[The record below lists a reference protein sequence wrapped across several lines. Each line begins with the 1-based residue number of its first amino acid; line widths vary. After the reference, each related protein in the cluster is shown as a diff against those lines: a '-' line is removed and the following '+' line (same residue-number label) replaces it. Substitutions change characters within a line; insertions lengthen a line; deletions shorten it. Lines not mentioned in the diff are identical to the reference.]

1 MLTVPAMI
9 CGQIANVPFHAVKK
23 STNTYDEITIPP
35 SSSSNAAEVVDK
47 IQVSSMD
54 KIGRLVFRDIESF
67 NHIQSEVYPIAYHTN
82 ENMLICAPTGGGK
95 TNIALL
101 TIVQQIKNFLENDV
115 VKLDRFKVCL
125 IV

>member
-1 MLTVPAMI
+1 MI

-35 SSSSNAAEVVDK
+35 SASSNAAEMVNK

-54 KIGRLVFRDIESF
+54 KIGKLVFRDIESF
-67 NHIQSEVYPIAYHTN
+67 NNIQSEVYPIAYHTN
-82 ENMLICAPTGGGK
+82 ENMLICAPTGAGK

-101 TIVQQIKNFLENDV
+101 TIVQQIKTFLENDV
-115 VKLDRFKVCL
+115 VKLERFKVCL
-125 IV
+125 RV